1 LKKMEKLKQM
11 KKVTLLKLAS
21 AAMAAGFSVLFA
33 TDAPAAFIP
42 LGRTNYF
49 QNFDSLVSAGKSTT
63 LPLGWAMTY
72 GSDRDVSIFADNGS
86 GTMGR
91 IYSYGANGSSDRA
104 MGSLR
109 QAGMSP
115 SQTVAFGANFQN
127 ASGSAM
133 NRLNISYTG
142 EEWRLGAQGRGPDRL
157 QFQYS
162 LNANSLTSGS
172 WINVPGLD
180 FLTPNLIGVG
190 AHNGNLAANQTAIAG
205 SIGFLNIPIGAN
217 FWIRWV
223 DMALPGGGPED
234 GLGVDNLTVS
244 AIPEASTVAAGI
256 GLTALLGYAFLRQV
270 RGFRALVNLA

>member
-1 LKKMEKLKQM
+1 M

-21 AAMAAGFSVLFA
+21 AALAVGFAALFSNSA
-33 TDAPAAFIP
+33 TAAFIP

-49 QNFDSLVSAGKSTT
+49 QNFDSLVSSGKSKF
-63 LPLGWAMTY
+63 LPSGWAMAEF
-72 GSDRDVSIFADNGS
+72 GNMDNQIVADNGS
-86 GTMGR
+86 ATAGG
-91 IYSYGANGSSDRA
+91 IYSYGANGSTDRA
-104 MGSLR
+104 LGSLR
-109 QAGMSP
+109 SGGGSNP
-115 SQTVAFGANFQN
+115 ESGNFGIFGANFQN
-127 ASGSAM
+127 TAGSAI

-162 LNANSLTSGS
+162 LNAGSLTSGT

-190 AHNGNLAANQTAIAG
+190 AHNGNLAANQTLISG
-205 SIGFLNIPIGAN
+205 SIGFLNIPVGAT

-234 GLGVDNLTVS
+234 GLAVDNFTIGP
-244 AIPEASTVAAGI
+244 IPEASTLAAGI
-256 GLTALLGYAFLRQV
+256 GLTALLGYAFWRHLRSL
-270 RGFRALVNLA
+270 RPLVNLA